1 MLTRPI
7 STLRTVNGVLHIVYE
22 SWVEI
27 LKDKKLKA
35 VSTKFPDSNK
45 LVDTNGETVLLETKG
60 KLCVD
65 KLTKEKGEAKT
76 ADRKCV
82 KSQKEQIV
90 QSTSNGYFVY
100 QKSNKMLFLLTMS
113 NIIEAQIPSG
123 SWTGV
128 RSQTPSDTFLLTSSK
143 ETLSYGVQQNGELE
157 QQNIPGKCLFSKSD
171 LKFKTA
177 VNGLTLVCHT
187 CEEVKAADSCR
198 VSIGVLDKGVL
209 TESTEVGTV
218 QSQGSIDQIWVTRGS
233 SNGTNTFVS
242 TDATIL
248 RMYNEVRPALQRT
261 ASRPGRS
268 TTS

>member
-1 MLTRPI
+1 MLTSLI
-7 STLRTVNGVLHIVYE
+7 STIRTVNGVLHIVYE

-35 VSTKFPDSNK
+35 ISTKFSDSNK
-45 LVDTNGETVLLETKG
+45 LVDSNGETVLLENKG

-65 KLTKEKGEAKT
+65 KLTKEKGEAKS

-90 QSTSNGYFVY
+90 QSTSNGFFVY
-100 QKSNKMLFLLTMS
+100 QKTNKTLFLLTMS
-113 NIIEAQIPSG
+113 NIIDVQIPSG
-123 SWTGV
+123 NWTGV
-128 RSQTPSDTFLLTSSK
+128 RSQTLSDTFLLTSSQ
-143 ETLSYGVQQNGELE
+143 ETLAYGVQENGELE
-157 QQNIPGKCLFSKSD
+157 HKNIAGKCLFSKSD
-171 LKFKTA
+171 LKFKT
-177 VNGLTLVCHT
+177 VINGLNLVCHT

-209 TESTEVGTV
+209 TESIEVGTV

-242 TDATIL
+242 TDASVL
-248 RMYNEVRPALQRT
+248 RMYNEVRPT
-261 ASRPGRS
+261 
-268 TTS
+268 